1 MAYVDIFAPQQGKSA
16 AVAFLQQRSSQEP
29 ADEFENRKGRERTYD
44 FKGGDIIETLKNLKL
59 KFEDDLVELN
69 KAETAATSAH
79 KLADAAKEDEI
90 NAATRAKD
98 SKTEIKGQ
106 KGGDLSS
113 AQSDLDSATETK
125 NSATTELED
134 TQQKCRTRAD
144 EFNRRTQQK
153 C

>member
-69 KAETAATSAH
+69 KAETAAVSAH

-106 KGGDLSS
+106 KGEDLSS
-113 AQSDLDSATETK
+113 AQSDLDSATETRNAAK
-125 NSATTELED
+125 TELE
-134 TQQKCRTRAD
+134 TTKQKCNTRAD
-144 EFNRRTQQK
+144 EYEERK
-153 C
+153 